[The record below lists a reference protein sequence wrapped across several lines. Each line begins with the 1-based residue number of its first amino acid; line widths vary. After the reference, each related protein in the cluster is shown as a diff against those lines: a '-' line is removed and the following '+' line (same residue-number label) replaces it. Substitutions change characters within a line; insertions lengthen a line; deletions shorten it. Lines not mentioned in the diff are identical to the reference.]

1 MAFRFITFDNTEDYL
16 TDRDQAIYYDF
27 LLRNQ
32 TIPYYAN
39 KELSNKNAINLLGN
53 SDNYNEEMLKLC
65 DNNSTGFLF
74 YGFGQQENLEAEFKY
89 EDNGIQAKIKTKK
102 GNREIP
108 FFYLSICGRMIKV
121 ENNTTNDIND
131 LIPYAKNQAETT
143 TIFLTI
149 KIDMS
154 KAPLVYPIPD
164 IDNPD
169 ENYQYINKNFIE
181 SLEENKS
188 EQIEK
193 LTELLEQCPI
203 NTKIEEV
210 EPSGIDNKFYF
221 EKTNEEENK
230 PWKNIKSAMTWT
242 DNSKTIATAIIDNIN
257 QVNDFKYRAIYQ
269 NKCASEY
276 FVWTDKGRLIQDNLN
291 TRHKDGI
298 YEFPILSFNLPLKGE
313 KIKSFNWEYT
323 ARAPIRYQSIKDPN
337 NFINFCEYARE
348 KKEEFNRKWIKEMEK
363 MDQKIAQLEKRIRE
377 MPYKIESSVK
387 YVKSR
392 LKEIAPDE
400 KPFNQ
405 VDNKWYYVVWKKDK
419 WEINKIFRNYNINVN
434 QEYIIYKDNNYEL
447 KFFRGI
453 NKINKIQDTSLIYN
467 SNNPFGFAQWGERNS
482 DYINYIKS
490 VYRWDGGEEWSPIL
504 AYDDER
510 DMIKFWVWKDFKTW
524 EKAQRGIVTTAAIG
538 LRAFGY
544 WVLIDKY

>member
-74 YGFGQQENLEAEFKY
+74 YGFGEQENLEAEFKY
-89 EDNGIQAKIKTKK
+89 EDNGIQVKIKTKK
-102 GNREIP
+102 GNKEIP

-143 TIFLTI
+143 TTTIFLTI

-169 ENYQYINKNFIE
+169 EKYQYINKKFIE
-181 SLEENKS
+181 SLGENKS

-203 NTKIEEV
+203 NTKIDEV

-221 EKTNEEENK
+221 EKTKEEENK
-230 PWKNIKSAMTWT
+230 PWKNIKSAMTWN
-242 DNSKTIATAIIDNIN
+242 DNSKTIVTAIIDNIN

-323 ARAPIRYQSIKDPN
+323 ARVPIRYQSIKDPN
-337 NFINFCEYARE
+337 NFINFCEYAQE
-348 KKEEFNRKWIKEMEK
+348 KKEEFNKKWTKEMEK
-363 MDQKIAQLEKRIRE
+363 MDQKIAQLDKRIRE
-377 MPYKIESSVK
+377 MPYKIESSAK

-392 LKEIAPDE
+392 LKEMTPDE
-400 KPFNQ
+400 QPFNT
-405 VDNKWYYVVWKKDK
+405 VDNKWYYVVCRGNENDV
-419 WEINKIFRNYNINVN
+419 WEIAKFKQSDLQNKVLDSYN
-434 QEYIIYKDNNYEL
+434 EYQLKIHQGDSGLIIYEN
-447 KFFRGI
+447 KFPYRVWGWHL
-453 NKINKIQDTSLIYN
+453 DTSGRY
-467 SNNPFGFAQWGERNS
+467 FKA
-482 DYINYIKS
+482 
-490 VYRWDGGEEWSPIL
+490 VYRWNGGEEWSPIL
-504 AYDDER
+504 KYDGG
-510 DMIKFWVWKDFKTW
+510 MIKFWVWKDFKTW
-524 EKAQRGIVTTAAIG
+524 DKTQRGIVTTAAIG
-538 LRAFGY
+538 LLSFGS
-544 WVLIDKY
+544 WEPLIW

>member
-74 YGFGQQENLEAEFKY
+74 YGFGEQEKLEAEFKY
-89 EDNGIQAKIKTKK
+89 EDNGIQVKIKTKK
-102 GNREIP
+102 GNKEIP

-143 TIFLTI
+143 TTTTIFLTI

-169 ENYQYINKNFIE
+169 EKYQYINKKFIE
-181 SLEENKS
+181 SLGENKS

-203 NTKIEEV
+203 NTKIDEV

-230 PWKNIKSAMTWT
+230 PWKNIKSAMTWN

-257 QVNDFKYRAIYQ
+257 QVNNFKYQAIYQ

-323 ARAPIRYQSIKDPN
+323 ARVPIRYQSIKDPN
-337 NFINFCEYARE
+337 NFINFCEYTQE
-348 KKEEFNRKWIKEMEK
+348 KKEEFKKKWNKEMEK
-363 MDQKIAQLEKRIRE
+363 MNQKTAQLDKRIRE
-377 MPYKIESSVK
+377 MPYKIESSAK

-392 LKEIAPDE
+392 LKEMTPDE
-400 KPFNQ
+400 QPFNQ
-405 VDNKWYYVVWKKDK
+405 VDNKYYFVVWRGNENDVWEIVKFKNDTKLEDKKDK
-419 WEINKIFRNYNINVN
+419 KIDF
-434 QEYIIYKDNNYEL
+434 KSDYEL
-447 KFFRGI
+447 FLYKAPYFSVDLII
-453 NKINKIQDTSLIYN
+453 NKIN
-467 SNNPFGFAQWGERNS
+467 NPVSIVQWRE
-482 DYINYIKS
+482 YIKNKNYFKA
-490 VYRWDGGEEWSPIL
+490 VYRWNGGEEWSPIL
-504 AYDDER
+504 KYDGG
-510 DMIKFWVWKDFKTW
+510 MIKFWVWKDFKTW
-524 EKAQRGIVTTAAIG
+524 DKAQRGIVTTAAIG
-538 LRAFGY
+538 LIAFGS
-544 WVLIDKY
+544 WKPLIW

>member
-74 YGFGQQENLEAEFKY
+74 YGFGEQEKLEAEFKY
-89 EDNGIQAKIKTKK
+89 EDNGIQVKIKTKK
-102 GNREIP
+102 GNKEIP

-143 TIFLTI
+143 TTIFLTI

-169 ENYQYINKNFIE
+169 ENYQYINKKFIE
-181 SLEENKS
+181 SLGENKS

-203 NTKIEEV
+203 NTKIDEV

-221 EKTNEEENK
+221 EKTKEEENK
-230 PWKNIKSAMTWT
+230 PWKNIKSAMTWN

-257 QVNDFKYRAIYQ
+257 QVNDFKYQAIYQ

-276 FVWTDKGRLIQDNLN
+276 FVWTDKGRLTQDNLN

-323 ARAPIRYQSIKDPN
+323 ARVPIRYQSIKDPN
-337 NFINFCEYARE
+337 NFINFCEYAQE
-348 KKEEFNRKWIKEMEK
+348 KKEEFNKKWTKEMEK
-363 MDQKIAQLEKRIRE
+363 MDQKIAQLDKRIRE
-377 MPYKIESSVK
+377 MPYKIESSGK

-392 LKEIAPDE
+392 LKEVTPQE
-400 KPFNQ
+400 KPFNT
-405 VDNKWYYVVWKKDK
+405 VDNKYYYVVWRGDK
-419 WEINKIFRNYNINVN
+419 NEEWKITKFQNNNKNNINYEIDIQNRVN
-434 QEYIIYKDNNYEL
+434 FVSSLMNVKDL
-447 KFFRGI
+447 FITDSPSRV
-453 NKINKIQDTSLIYN
+453 
-467 SNNPFGFAQWGERNS
+467 
-482 DYINYIKS
+482 KS
-490 VYRWDGGEEWSPIL
+490 TKYWNDDNGTYFKAVYRWNGGEEWSPIL
-504 AYDDER
+504 KYDGG
-510 DMIKFWVWKDFKTW
+510 MIKFWVWKDFKTW
-524 EKAQRGIVTTAAIG
+524 DKAQRGIVTTAAIG
-538 LRAFGY
+538 LLSFGS
-544 WVLIDKY
+544 WEPLIW

>member
-74 YGFGQQENLEAEFKY
+74 YGFGEQEKLEAEFKY
-89 EDNGIQAKIKTKK
+89 EDNGIQVKIKTKK
-102 GNREIP
+102 GNKEIP

-131 LIPYAKNQAETT
+131 LIPYAKNQAETTT

-203 NTKIEEV
+203 NTKIDEV
-210 EPSGIDNKFYF
+210 EPSGINNKFYF
-221 EKTNEEENK
+221 EKTKEEENK
-230 PWKNIKSAMTWT
+230 PWKNIKSAMTWN

-257 QVNDFKYRAIYQ
+257 QVNDFKYQAIYQ

-276 FVWTDKGRLIQDNLN
+276 FVWTDKGRLTQDNLN

-323 ARAPIRYQSIKDPN
+323 ARVPIRFQSIKNPN

-348 KKEEFNRKWIKEMEK
+348 KIEEHNKKWNKEMEK
-363 MDQKIAQLEKRIRE
+363 MNQKTAQLDKRIRE
-377 MPYKIESSVK
+377 MPYKIESSAK

-392 LKEIAPDE
+392 LKEMTPQE
-400 KPFNQ
+400 KPFNT
-405 VDNKWYYVVWKKDK
+405 VDNKYYYVVWRSVKNDDWKIIKFNNNEKIKRWHPKTLDVQNNIK
-419 WEINKIFRNYNINVN
+419 LCLTNYAEIPIDIDLSIDASTINLW
-434 QEYIIYKDNNYEL
+434 KSDNGTYF
-447 KFFRGI
+447 K
-453 NKINKIQDTSLIYN
+453 
-467 SNNPFGFAQWGERNS
+467 A
-482 DYINYIKS
+482 
-490 VYRWDGGEEWSPIL
+490 VYRWNGGEEWSPIL
-504 AYDDER
+504 TYDGG
-510 DMIKFWVWKDFKTW
+510 MIKFWVWKDFKTW

-538 LRAFGY
+538 LRAFGS
-544 WVLIDKY
+544 WEPLIW

>member
-74 YGFGQQENLEAEFKY
+74 YGFGEQEKLEAEFKY
-89 EDNGIQAKIKTKK
+89 EDNGIQVKIKTKK
-102 GNREIP
+102 GNKEIP

-143 TIFLTI
+143 TTIFLTI

-169 ENYQYINKNFIE
+169 ENYQYINKKFIE
-181 SLEENKS
+181 SLGENKS

-203 NTKIEEV
+203 NTKIDEV

-221 EKTNEEENK
+221 EKTKEEENK
-230 PWKNIKSAMTWT
+230 PWKNIKSAMTWN

-257 QVNDFKYRAIYQ
+257 QVNDFKYQAIYQ

-276 FVWTDKGRLIQDNLN
+276 FVWTDKGRLTQDNLN

-323 ARAPIRYQSIKDPN
+323 ARVPIRYQSIKNPN

-348 KKEEFNRKWIKEMEK
+348 KIEEHNKKWNKEMEK
-363 MDQKIAQLEKRIRE
+363 MNQKTAQLDKRIRE
-377 MPYKIESSVK
+377 MPYKIESSFK
-387 YVKSR
+387 YIKSR
-392 LKEIAPDE
+392 LKEVTPDD
-400 KPFNQ
+400 KPFNT
-405 VDNKWYYVVWKKDK
+405 VDNKWYYVVCRGNENDV
-419 WEINKIFRNYNINVN
+419 WEIVKFNNNEFPKQKIH
-434 QEYIIYKDNNYEL
+434 YKGKE
-447 KFFRGI
+447 
-453 NKINKIQDTSLIYN
+453 KIT
-467 SNNPFGFAQWGERNS
+467 
-482 DYINYIKS
+482 INYGNFSGFQRLKDLYFISRDSLTIKYWS
-490 VYRWDGGEEWSPIL
+490 EDSGKYFKAVYRWNGGEEWSPIL
-504 AYDDER
+504 TYDGG
-510 DMIKFWVWKDFKTW
+510 MIKFWVWKDFKTW

-538 LRAFGY
+538 LRAFGS
-544 WVLIDKY
+544 WEPLIW

>member
-74 YGFGQQENLEAEFKY
+74 YGFGEQENLEAEFKY
-89 EDNGIQAKIKTKK
+89 EDNGIQVKIKTKK
-102 GNREIP
+102 GNKEIP

-143 TIFLTI
+143 TTIFLTI

-169 ENYQYINKNFIE
+169 EKYQYINKKFIE
-181 SLEENKS
+181 SL
-188 EQIEK
+188 
-193 LTELLEQCPI
+193 
-203 NTKIEEV
+203 
-210 EPSGIDNKFYF
+210 
-221 EKTNEEENK
+221 EENK

-348 KKEEFNRKWIKEMEK
+348 KKEEFNRKWTKEMEK
-363 MDQKIAQLEKRIRE
+363 MDQKIAQLDKRIRE

-392 LKEIAPDE
+392 LKEMTPDE
-400 KPFNQ
+400 QPFNQ
-405 VDNKWYYVVWKKDK
+405 VDNKYYYVLWRGEKNEEWKISKFQNTNK
-419 WEINKIFRNYNINVN
+419 NKI
-434 QEYIIYKDNNYEL
+434 K
-447 KFFRGI
+447 RGA
-453 NKINKIQDTSLIYN
+453 N
-467 SNNPFGFAQWGERNS
+467 
-482 DYINYIKS
+482 
-490 VYRWDGGEEWSPIL
+490 
-504 AYDDER
+504 
-510 DMIKFWVWKDFKTW
+510 
-524 EKAQRGIVTTAAIG
+524 
-538 LRAFGY
+538 
-544 WVLIDKY
+544 

>member
-74 YGFGQQENLEAEFKY
+74 YGFGEQEKLEAEFKY
-89 EDNGIQAKIKTKK
+89 EDNGIQVKIKTKK
-102 GNREIP
+102 GNKEIP

-131 LIPYAKNQAETT
+131 LIPYAKNQAETTT

-203 NTKIEEV
+203 NTKIDEV
-210 EPSGIDNKFYF
+210 EPSEINNKFYF
-221 EKTNEEENK
+221 EITKEEENK
-230 PWKNIKSAMTWT
+230 PWKNIKSAMTWN

-257 QVNDFKYRAIYQ
+257 QVNDFKYQAIYQ

-276 FVWTDKGRLIQDNLN
+276 FVWTDKGRLTQDNLN

-323 ARAPIRYQSIKDPN
+323 ARVPIRYQSIKNPN

-348 KKEEFNRKWIKEMEK
+348 KIEEFNKKWTKEMEK
-363 MDQKIAQLEKRIRE
+363 MDQKTAQLDKRIRE
-377 MPYKIESSVK
+377 MPYKIESSAK

-392 LKEIAPDE
+392 LKEMTPQE
-400 KPFNQ
+400 KPFNI
-405 VDNKWYYVVWKKDK
+405 VDNKYYFVVWRGDENDNWRIIKFQNNENIKRWHPKTLDVQNNIK
-419 WEINKIFRNYNINVN
+419 LCLTNYAEIPIDIDLSIDASTINLW
-434 QEYIIYKDNNYEL
+434 KSDNGTYF
-447 KFFRGI
+447 K
-453 NKINKIQDTSLIYN
+453 
-467 SNNPFGFAQWGERNS
+467 A
-482 DYINYIKS
+482 
-490 VYRWDGGEEWSPIL
+490 VYRWNGGEEWSPIL
-504 AYDDER
+504 KYDGG
-510 DMIKFWVWKDFKTW
+510 MIKFWVWKDFKTW
-524 EKAQRGIVTTAAIG
+524 DKAQRGIVTTAAIG
-538 LRAFGY
+538 LRAFGS
-544 WVLIDKY
+544 WEPLIW

>member
-74 YGFGQQENLEAEFKY
+74 YGFGEHENLEAEFKY
-89 EDNGIQAKIKTKK
+89 EDNGIQVKIKTKK
-102 GNREIP
+102 GNKEIP

-143 TIFLTI
+143 TTIFLTI

-169 ENYQYINKNFIE
+169 ENYQYINKKFIE
-181 SLEENKS
+181 SLGESKS

-203 NTKIEEV
+203 NTKIDEV

-221 EKTNEEENK
+221 EKTKEEENK
-230 PWKNIKSAMTWT
+230 PWKNIKSAMTWN

-257 QVNDFKYRAIYQ
+257 QVNDFKYQAIYQ

-276 FVWTDKGRLIQDNLN
+276 FVWTDKGRLTQDNLN

-323 ARAPIRYQSIKDPN
+323 ARVPIRYQSIKDSN

-348 KKEEFNRKWIKEMEK
+348 KMEEFNKKWTKEMEK
-363 MDQKIAQLEKRIRE
+363 MNQKTAQLDKRIRE
-377 MPYKIESSVK
+377 MPYKIESSFK
-387 YVKSR
+387 YIKSR
-392 LKEIAPDE
+392 LKEVTPDD
-400 KPFNQ
+400 KPFNT
-405 VDNKWYYVVWKKDK
+405 VDNKWYYVVCRGNENDV
-419 WEINKIFRNYNINVN
+419 WEIVKFNNNEFPKQKIH
-434 QEYIIYKDNNYEL
+434 YKGKE
-447 KFFRGI
+447 
-453 NKINKIQDTSLIYN
+453 KIT
-467 SNNPFGFAQWGERNS
+467 
-482 DYINYIKS
+482 INYGNFSGFQRLKDLYFISRDSLTIKYWS
-490 VYRWDGGEEWSPIL
+490 EDSGKYFKAVYRWNGGEEWSPIL
-504 AYDDER
+504 SYDGG
-510 DMIKFWVWKDFKTW
+510 MIKFWVWKDFKTW
-524 EKAQRGIVTTAAIG
+524 DKAQRGIVTTAAIG
-538 LRAFGY
+538 LRAFGS
-544 WVLIDKY
+544 WEPLIW

>member
-74 YGFGQQENLEAEFKY
+74 YGFGEQEKLEAEFKY
-89 EDNGIQAKIKTKK
+89 EDNGIQVKIKTKK
-102 GNREIP
+102 GNKEIP

-143 TIFLTI
+143 TTTIFLTI

-169 ENYQYINKNFIE
+169 EKYQYINKKFIE
-181 SLEENKS
+181 SLGENKS

-203 NTKIEEV
+203 NTKIDEV

-230 PWKNIKSAMTWT
+230 PWKNIKSAMTWN

-257 QVNDFKYRAIYQ
+257 QVNNFKYQAIYQ

-323 ARAPIRYQSIKDPN
+323 ARVPIRYQSIKDPN
-337 NFINFCEYARE
+337 NFINFCEYTQE
-348 KKEEFNRKWIKEMEK
+348 KKEEFNKKWNKEMEK
-363 MDQKIAQLEKRIRE
+363 MNQKTAQLDKRIRE
-377 MPYKIESSVK
+377 MPYKIESSAK

-392 LKEIAPDE
+392 LKEMTPDE
-400 KPFNQ
+400 QPFNQ
-405 VDNKWYYVVWKKDK
+405 VDNKYYFVVWRGNENDVWEIVKFKNDTKLEDKKDK
-419 WEINKIFRNYNINVN
+419 KIDF
-434 QEYIIYKDNNYEL
+434 KSDYEL
-447 KFFRGI
+447 FLYKAPYFSVDLII
-453 NKINKIQDTSLIYN
+453 NKIN
-467 SNNPFGFAQWGERNS
+467 NPVSIVQWRE
-482 DYINYIKS
+482 YIKNKNYFKA
-490 VYRWDGGEEWSPIL
+490 VYRWNGGEEWSPIL
-504 AYDDER
+504 KYDGG
-510 DMIKFWVWKDFKTW
+510 MIKFWVWKDFKTW
-524 EKAQRGIVTTAAIG
+524 DKAQRGIVTTAAIG
-538 LRAFGY
+538 LIAFGS
-544 WVLIDKY
+544 WKPLIW

>member
-74 YGFGQQENLEAEFKY
+74 YGFGEQENLEAEFKY
-89 EDNGIQAKIKTKK
+89 EDNGIQVKIKTKK
-102 GNREIP
+102 GNKEIP

-121 ENNTTNDIND
+121 ENDTTNNNND
-131 LIPYAKNQAETT
+131 LIPYAKNQAETTT

-169 ENYQYINKNFIE
+169 ENYQYINKKFIE
-181 SLEENKS
+181 SLGESKS

-203 NTKIEEV
+203 NTKIDEV

-221 EKTNEEENK
+221 EKTKEEENK
-230 PWKNIKSAMTWT
+230 PWKNIKSAMTWN

-257 QVNDFKYRAIYQ
+257 QVNDFKYQAIYQ

-276 FVWTDKGRLIQDNLN
+276 FVWTDKGRLTQDNLN

-323 ARAPIRYQSIKDPN
+323 ARVPIRYQSIKDPN

-348 KKEEFNRKWIKEMEK
+348 KKEEFNKKWTKEMEK
-363 MDQKIAQLEKRIRE
+363 MDQKIAQLDKRIRE

-387 YVKSR
+387 YVKR
-392 LKEIAPDE
+392 
-400 KPFNQ
+400 
-405 VDNKWYYVVWKKDK
+405 
-419 WEINKIFRNYNINVN
+419 R
-434 QEYIIYKDNNYEL
+434 
-447 KFFRGI
+447 
-453 NKINKIQDTSLIYN
+453 
-467 SNNPFGFAQWGERNS
+467 
-482 DYINYIKS
+482 
-490 VYRWDGGEEWSPIL
+490 
-504 AYDDER
+504 
-510 DMIKFWVWKDFKTW
+510 
-524 EKAQRGIVTTAAIG
+524 
-538 LRAFGY
+538 
-544 WVLIDKY
+544 

>member
-16 TDRDQAIYYDF
+16 TDRDRAIYYDF

-74 YGFGQQENLEAEFKY
+74 YGFGEHENLEAEFKY
-89 EDNGIQAKIKTKK
+89 EDNGIQVKIKTKK
-102 GNREIP
+102 GNKEIP

-143 TIFLTI
+143 TTTIFLTI

-169 ENYQYINKNFIE
+169 EKYQYINKKFIE
-181 SLEENKS
+181 SLGESKS

-203 NTKIEEV
+203 NTKIDEV

-230 PWKNIKSAMTWT
+230 PWKNIKSAMTWN

-257 QVNDFKYRAIYQ
+257 QVNDFKYQAIYQ

-323 ARAPIRYQSIKDPN
+323 ARVPIRYQSIKDPN

-348 KKEEFNRKWIKEMEK
+348 KKEEFNKKWIKEMEK
-363 MDQKIAQLEKRIRE
+363 MDQKIAQLDKRIRE

-392 LKEIAPDE
+392 LKEMTPDE
-400 KPFNQ
+400 QPFNT
-405 VDNKWYYVVWKKDK
+405 VDNKYYFVVWRGDKNDVWEIVKFKNDTKLEDKKDK
-419 WEINKIFRNYNINVN
+419 KIDFKSDYGLFL
-434 QEYIIYKDNNYEL
+434 YKAPYFSVDL
-447 KFFRGI
+447 II
-453 NKINKIQDTSLIYN
+453 NKIN
-467 SNNPFGFAQWGERNS
+467 NPVSIVQWQE
-482 DYINYIKS
+482 YIKNKNYFKA
-490 VYRWDGGEEWSPIL
+490 VYCWNGGEEWSPIL
-504 AYDDER
+504 KYDGG
-510 DMIKFWVWKDFKTW
+510 MIKFWVWKDFKTW
-524 EKAQRGIVTTAAIG
+524 DKAQRGIVTTAAIG
-538 LRAFGY
+538 LRAFGS
-544 WVLIDKY
+544 WEPLIW

>member
-74 YGFGQQENLEAEFKY
+74 YGFGEQENLEAEFKY
-89 EDNGIQAKIKTKK
+89 EDNGIQVKIKTKK
-102 GNREIP
+102 GNKEIP

-131 LIPYAKNQAETT
+131 LIPYAKNQAETTT

-181 SLEENKS
+181 SLGENKS

-203 NTKIEEV
+203 NTKIDEV
-210 EPSGIDNKFYF
+210 EPSEIDNKFYF

-230 PWKNIKSAMTWT
+230 PWKNIKSAMTWN
-242 DNSKTIATAIIDNIN
+242 DNSKTIATGIIDNIN
-257 QVNDFKYRAIYQ
+257 QVNDFKYQAIYQ

-276 FVWTDKGRLIQDNLN
+276 FVWTDKGRLTQDNLN

-323 ARAPIRYQSIKDPN
+323 ARVPIRYQSIKDPN
-337 NFINFCEYARE
+337 NFINFFEYAQE
-348 KKEEFNRKWIKEMEK
+348 KKEEFNKKWTKEMEK
-363 MDQKIAQLEKRIRE
+363 MDQKTAQLDKRIRE
-377 MPYKIESSVK
+377 MPYKIESSAK

-392 LKEIAPDE
+392 LKEMTPDE
-400 KPFNQ
+400 QPFNQ
-405 VDNKWYYVVWKKDK
+405 VDNKWYYVVWRGEENDV
-419 WEINKIFRNYNINVN
+419 WEIVKFNNNEFPKQKIHYKGK
-434 QEYIIYKDNNYEL
+434 EKII
-447 KFFRGI
+447 
-453 NKINKIQDTSLIYN
+453 
-467 SNNPFGFAQWGERNS
+467 
-482 DYINYIKS
+482 INYGNFSGFQRLKDLYFISRDSLTIKYWS
-490 VYRWDGGEEWSPIL
+490 EDSGKYFKAVYRWNGGEEWSPIL
-504 AYDDER
+504 KYDGG
-510 DMIKFWVWKDFKTW
+510 MIKFWVWKDFKTW
-524 EKAQRGIVTTAAIG
+524 DKAQRGIVSTAAIG
-538 LRAFGY
+538 LLSFGS
-544 WVLIDKY
+544 WEPLIW

>member
-74 YGFGQQENLEAEFKY
+74 YGFGEQEKLEAEFKY
-89 EDNGIQAKIKTKK
+89 EDNGIQVKIKTKK
-102 GNREIP
+102 GNKEIP

-143 TIFLTI
+143 TTTIFLTI

-169 ENYQYINKNFIE
+169 ENYQYINKKFIE
-181 SLEENKS
+181 SLGENKS

-203 NTKIEEV
+203 NTKIDEV
-210 EPSGIDNKFYF
+210 EPSGINNKFYF
-221 EKTNEEENK
+221 EKTKEEENK
-230 PWKNIKSAMTWT
+230 PWKNIKSAMTWN
-242 DNSKTIATAIIDNIN
+242 DNSKTIVTAIIDNIN
-257 QVNDFKYRAIYQ
+257 QVNDFKYQAIYQ

-291 TRHKDGI
+291 IRHKDGI

-323 ARAPIRYQSIKDPN
+323 ARVPIRYHSIKDPN
-337 NFINFCEYARE
+337 NFINFCEYAQE
-348 KKEEFNRKWIKEMEK
+348 KKEEFNKKWTKEMEK
-363 MDQKIAQLEKRIRE
+363 MDQKIAQLDKRIRE
-377 MPYKIESSVK
+377 MPYKIESSAK

-392 LKEIAPDE
+392 LKEMTPQE
-400 KPFNQ
+400 KPFNT
-405 VDNKWYYVVWKKDK
+405 VDNKWYYVVCRGNENDV
-419 WEINKIFRNYNINVN
+419 WEIVKFKQSDLQNKVLDSYN
-434 QEYIIYKDNNYEL
+434 EYQLKIHQGDSGLIIYEN
-447 KFFRGI
+447 KFPYRVWGWHL
-453 NKINKIQDTSLIYN
+453 DTSGRY
-467 SNNPFGFAQWGERNS
+467 F
-482 DYINYIKS
+482 KS
-490 VYRWDGGEEWSPIL
+490 VYRWNGGEEWSPIL
-504 AYDDER
+504 KYDGG
-510 DMIKFWVWKDFKTW
+510 MIKFWVWKDFKTW
-524 EKAQRGIVTTAAIG
+524 DKAQRGIVTTAAIG
-538 LRAFGY
+538 LLSFGS
-544 WVLIDKY
+544 WEPLIW

>member
-74 YGFGQQENLEAEFKY
+74 YGFGEQENLEAEFKY

-102 GNREIP
+102 GNKEIP

-143 TIFLTI
+143 TTIFLTI

-169 ENYQYINKNFIE
+169 ENYQYINKKFIE
-181 SLEENKS
+181 SLGENKS

-203 NTKIEEV
+203 NTKIDEV
-210 EPSGIDNKFYF
+210 EPSEIDNKFYF

-230 PWKNIKSAMTWT
+230 PWKNIKSAMTWN

-257 QVNDFKYRAIYQ
+257 QVNDFKYQAIYQ

-276 FVWTDKGRLIQDNLN
+276 FVWTDKGRLTQDNLN

-323 ARAPIRYQSIKDPN
+323 ARVPIRYQSIKDPS
-337 NFINFCEYARE
+337 NFINFCEYAQE
-348 KKEEFNRKWIKEMEK
+348 KKEEFNKKWTKEMEK
-363 MDQKIAQLEKRIRE
+363 MDQKTAQLDKRIRE

-392 LKEIAPDE
+392 LKEMTPDE
-400 KPFNQ
+400 QPFKTT
-405 VDNKWYYVVWKKDK
+405 DNKWYYVVWRGEKNEE
-419 WEINKIFRNYNINVN
+419 WKIV
-434 QEYIIYKDNNYEL
+434 
-447 KFFRGI
+447 KFL
-453 NKINKIQDTSLIYN
+453 NN
-467 SNNPFGFAQWGERNS
+467 SNLLKIDNFNNRQLEKTDLAYGKDLYISNNSGF
-482 DYINYIKS
+482 IKYVS
-490 VYRWDGGEEWSPIL
+490 NWQRDDGAYFKAVYRWNGGEEWSPIL
-504 AYDDER
+504 KYDGG
-510 DMIKFWVWKDFKTW
+510 MIKFWVWKDFKTW
-524 EKAQRGIVTTAAIG
+524 DKAQRGIVTTAAIG
-538 LRAFGY
+538 LLSFGS
-544 WVLIDKY
+544 WEPLIW

>member
-16 TDRDQAIYYDF
+16 TDRDRAIYYDF

-53 SDNYNEEMLKLC
+53 SYNYNEEMLKLC

-74 YGFGQQENLEAEFKY
+74 YGFGEHENLEAEFKY
-89 EDNGIQAKIKTKK
+89 EDNGIQVKIKTKK
-102 GNREIP
+102 GNKEIP

-143 TIFLTI
+143 TTTIFLTI

-169 ENYQYINKNFIE
+169 EKYQYINKKFIE
-181 SLEENKS
+181 SLGESKS

-203 NTKIEEV
+203 NTKIDEV

-230 PWKNIKSAMTWT
+230 PWKNIKSAMTWN

-257 QVNDFKYRAIYQ
+257 QVNDFKYQAIYQ

-323 ARAPIRYQSIKDPN
+323 ARVPIRYQSIKDPN

-348 KKEEFNRKWIKEMEK
+348 KKEEFNKKWKKEKEK
-363 MDQKIAQLEKRIRE
+363 MDQKIAQLDKRIRE

-392 LKEIAPDE
+392 LKEMTPDE
-400 KPFNQ
+400 QPFNT
-405 VDNKWYYVVWKKDK
+405 VDNKYYFVVWRGDKNDVWEIVKFKNDTKLEDKKDK
-419 WEINKIFRNYNINVN
+419 KIDFKSDYGLFL
-434 QEYIIYKDNNYEL
+434 YKAPYFSVDL
-447 KFFRGI
+447 II
-453 NKINKIQDTSLIYN
+453 NKIN
-467 SNNPFGFAQWGERNS
+467 NPVSIVQWQE
-482 DYINYIKS
+482 YIKNKNYFKA
-490 VYRWDGGEEWSPIL
+490 VYCWNGGEEWSPIL
-504 AYDDER
+504 KYDGG
-510 DMIKFWVWKDFKTW
+510 MIKFWVWKDFKTW
-524 EKAQRGIVTTAAIG
+524 DKAQRGIVTTAAIG
-538 LRAFGY
+538 LRAFGS
-544 WVLIDKY
+544 WEPLIW

>member
-1 MAFRFITFDNTEDYL
+1 
-16 TDRDQAIYYDF
+16 
-27 LLRNQ
+27 
-32 TIPYYAN
+32 
-39 KELSNKNAINLLGN
+39 
-53 SDNYNEEMLKLC
+53 
-65 DNNSTGFLF
+65 
-74 YGFGQQENLEAEFKY
+74 
-89 EDNGIQAKIKTKK
+89 
-102 GNREIP
+102 
-108 FFYLSICGRMIKV
+108 MIKV

-131 LIPYAKNQAETT
+131 LIPYAKNQAETTT

-181 SLEENKS
+181 NL
-188 EQIEK
+188 
-193 LTELLEQCPI
+193 
-203 NTKIEEV
+203 
-210 EPSGIDNKFYF
+210 
-221 EKTNEEENK
+221 EENK

-337 NFINFCEYARE
+337 NFINFCEYAGE
-348 KKEEFNRKWIKEMEK
+348 KKEEFNRKWTKEMEK
-363 MDQKIAQLEKRIRE
+363 MDQKIAQLDKRIIE
-377 MPYKIESSVK
+377 MPYKIESSAK

-392 LKEIAPDE
+392 LKEMTPDE
-400 KPFNQ
+400 QPFNQ
-405 VDNKWYYVVWKKDK
+405 VDNKYYYVVWQG
-419 WEINKIFRNYNINVN
+419 NKNLEWKICKFKNTEKIR
-434 QEYIIYKDNNYEL
+434 L
-447 KFFRGI
+447 K
-453 NKINKIQDTSLIYN
+453 
-467 SNNPFGFAQWGERNS
+467 
-482 DYINYIKS
+482 
-490 VYRWDGGEEWSPIL
+490 GGQISSWLLWQSWWS
-504 AYDDER
+504 
-510 DMIKFWVWKDFKTW
+510 
-524 EKAQRGIVTTAAIG
+524 
-538 LRAFGY
+538 
-544 WVLIDKY
+544 

>member
-74 YGFGQQENLEAEFKY
+74 YGFGEQEKLEAEFKY
-89 EDNGIQAKIKTKK
+89 EDNGIQVKIKTKK
-102 GNREIP
+102 GNKEIP

-131 LIPYAKNQAETT
+131 LIPYAKNQAETTT

-203 NTKIEEV
+203 NTKIDEV
-210 EPSGIDNKFYF
+210 EPSGINNKFYF
-221 EKTNEEENK
+221 EKTKEEENK
-230 PWKNIKSAMTWT
+230 PWKNIKSAMTWN

-257 QVNDFKYRAIYQ
+257 QVNDFKYQAIYQ

-276 FVWTDKGRLIQDNLN
+276 FVWTDKGRLTQDNLN

-323 ARAPIRYQSIKDPN
+323 ARVPIRYQSIKNPN

-348 KKEEFNRKWIKEMEK
+348 KIEEHNKKWNKEMEK
-363 MDQKIAQLEKRIRE
+363 MNQKTAQLDKRIRE
-377 MPYKIESSVK
+377 MPYKIESSAK

-392 LKEIAPDE
+392 LKEMTPQE
-400 KPFNQ
+400 KPFNT
-405 VDNKWYYVVWKKDK
+405 VDNKYYYVVWRSVKNDDWKIIKFNNNEKIKRWHPKTLDVQNNIK
-419 WEINKIFRNYNINVN
+419 LCLTNYAEIPIDIDLSIDASTINLW
-434 QEYIIYKDNNYEL
+434 KSDNGTYF
-447 KFFRGI
+447 K
-453 NKINKIQDTSLIYN
+453 
-467 SNNPFGFAQWGERNS
+467 A
-482 DYINYIKS
+482 
-490 VYRWDGGEEWSPIL
+490 VYRWNGGEEWSPIL
-504 AYDDER
+504 TYDGG
-510 DMIKFWVWKDFKTW
+510 MIKFWVWKDFKTW

-538 LRAFGY
+538 LRAFGS
-544 WVLIDKY
+544 WEPLIW